1 MLPATEFRLA
11 RIGRGFHRQ
20 TMARKQRTAEA
31 PTWIGRETSDNDVVG
46 EGPVRGLIA
55 TLESRIVSPQPGEAV
70 PLLAHWLYC
79 LPYTPLAD
87 AGPDGHA
94 RRGGLA
100 PPAAPPRRMWAGSDI
115 RFHRP
120 LRVGTT
126 ALQVAQATVAP
137 YDALLAATSG
147 RRIDGI
153 IGSQFFAEHV
163 VELDFR
169 ERTLT
174 LHDPA
179 RWRYAGGGARIAIA
193 LDTGVPMA
201 DVVLTLPDGHDVIA
215 HAVIDLGAKSTLLL
229 SEPFIE
235 RHRLRAAF
243 PRAVATG
250 LGAGMGGDTHYAFAR
265 AVRIAFAAHPDV
277 ALDRPVVGLSAGGTL
292 HSGWYDALLG
302 AGFLANYRVTFDCA
316 RHEMI
321 LEPAHAV
328 ATGGFDRSGLFLVA
342 TGRTLD
348 GIAVRSVVADSP
360 AAQAGL
366 RPGDRLVSVDGTP
379 AARLRLWQ
387 VRERLRDP
395 AVRRVRFRIETA
407 TTTRLVVVHLRDLI

>member
-1 MLPATEFRLA
+1 MPACAASARRRHGLLA
-11 RIGRGFHRQ
+11 AGLCLAVCAVRAGGACAADADAETVRFEYTDERVHVPVTIG
-20 TMARKQRTAEA
+20 A
-31 PTWIGRETSDNDVVG
+31 D
-46 EGPVRGLIA
+46 A
-55 TLESRIVSPQPGEAV
+55 TPGVFILDSGAV
-70 PLLAHWLYC
+70 PTGIDARFAQAHRLVVSAAG
-79 LPYTPLAD
+79 LTSGAGTSATPI
-87 AGPDGHA
+87 GTT
-94 RRGGLA
+94 RGV
-100 PPAAPPRRMWAGSDI
+100 S
-115 RFHRP
+115 

-243 PRAVATG
+243 PRTVATG